1 MPSKKQKKV
10 SLHKL
15 VNDYKKECLASQDQA
30 ARFSDEAYKLRQVVS
45 DQQKKISDSEYQ
57 LKDLQFREHN
67 TLVEIIRW
75 MINPA
80 TTAYPFSKSKDEG
93 GNTNCIG
100 GRGVMY

>member
-1 MPSKKQKKV
+1 MPVKKQKKV
-10 SLHKL
+10 SLNRL
-15 VNDYKKECLASQDQA
+15 LNDYKKEIVESQNQAS
-30 ARFSDEAYKLRQVVS
+30 RYSDEAYKLRQVVS

-93 GNTNCIG
+93 GSNNCIG